1 MKGSRE
7 DYIRYRI
14 LKSDEAFE
22 DANSLLRINAETQV

>member
-7 DYIRYRI
+7 DYIRYRT

-22 DANSLLRINAETQV
+22 DARLLAENGDQFHV